1 MLLSD
6 LTIESNIKLEVVSG
20 NDKIYIDASIAQV
33 LKSGIVLFPVT
44 YEGKIVSF
52 KDNHNIVNLVL
63 YQADGKPSIWKN
75 VSVSHAMMNG
85 RAFVLVRSLEESS
98 EYNRRR
104 NYRLPLDIKGN
115 VLGSGEVIV
124 HDISNGGISFYMDQ
138 YGSCTVGQT
147 VNIGFSARN
156 CNYAVSATVVRV
168 VEEEGRCLYGCTMK
182 STPLLDQFI
191 SEEQRYRLK
200 GY

>member
-1 MLLSD
+1 MFLSD
-6 LTIESNIKLEVVSG
+6 LTVESTIKLEIVSG
-20 NDKIYIDASIAQV
+20 DNRIYIDASIAQV

-44 YEGKIVSF
+44 YEDKVVSF
-52 KDNHNIVNLVL
+52 KDNHNTINLVL
-63 YQADGKPSIWKN
+63 YHSDSKPLIWKN
-75 VSVSHAMMNG
+75 VSVSHAVMNG
-85 RAFVLVRSLEESS
+85 RSFVLVRCLEESS

-115 VLGSGEVIV
+115 ILGSGEIII

-138 YGSCTVGQT
+138 YGSCSIGQT

-156 CNYAVSATVVRV
+156 CNYAVSATVVRIV
-168 VEEEGRCLYGCTMK
+168 KEESRCLYGCTMK
-182 STPLLDQFI
+182 STPVLDQFI
-191 SEEQRYRLK
+191 SEEQRFRLK